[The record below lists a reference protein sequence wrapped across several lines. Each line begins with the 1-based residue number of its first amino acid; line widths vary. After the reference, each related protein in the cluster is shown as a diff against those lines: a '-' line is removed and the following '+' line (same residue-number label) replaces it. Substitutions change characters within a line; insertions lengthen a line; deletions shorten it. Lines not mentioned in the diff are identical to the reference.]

1 MSQVY
6 VHISLIQYSVCMY
19 VYVHNLFASSQLPE
33 HLSPEHR
40 SKFIGRGQS
49 TQSSMM
55 LEMNFFR
62 TTLRLSLHALSAVS
76 STWMPRQ
83 IALLRKHFVLSVHGQ
98 VRALVSVSK
107 LGVIKIRYD
116 N

>member
-1 MSQVY
+1 
-6 VHISLIQYSVCMY
+6 
-19 VYVHNLFASSQLPE
+19 
-33 HLSPEHR
+33 
-40 SKFIGRGQS
+40 
-49 TQSSMM
+49 MM

-62 TTLRLSLHALSAVS
+62 TTLLACLFSHYLYLLLAD
-76 STWMPRQ
+76 WQ
-83 IALLRKHFVLSVHGQ
+83 IVLLRKHSVLSVHGQ